1 MRSGEEVCG
10 PPPGYGAVVNR
21 LAGRR
26 GRAYLYDC
34 VVYAGVAAATVPVG
48 ALAHAAGWGGNRA
61 FVLAASAV
69 PPVVA
74 TWLAARQESGPARAT
89 WGKQRH
95 GLVVTDR
102 GGRPIDH
109 RRALLRNTV
118 KIGVPWQLGH
128 TVAIGAAFGGVENR
142 DRLTI
147 AAMVLIYP
155 LLAVMI
161 LAVAR
166 GEGRGLHDR
175 VAGTAV
181 TAAGDAPVPG
191 RGSPA

>member
-1 MRSGEEVCG
+1 M
-10 PPPGYGAVVNR
+10 PVVER

-26 GRAYLYDC
+26 GRAYLCDC
-34 VVYAGVAAATVPVG
+34 VVYAGVAVATVPFG
-48 ALAHAAGWGGNRA
+48 MAANAAGWGGNRA

-74 TWLAARQESGPARAT
+74 TWLAAEQEAGPARAT
-89 WGKQRH
+89 WGKRRH
-95 GLVVTDR
+95 GLVVSDR
-102 GGRPIDH
+102 RGLPIDR

-128 TVAIGAAFGGVENR
+128 TVAIGAAFGGFETR

-147 AAMVLIYP
+147 AATAVTYP
-155 LLAVMI
+155 LLAMMI
-161 LAVAR
+161 LAVLR

-181 TAAGDAPVPG
+181 HPATGTAASDGA
-191 RGSPA
+191 SPA

>member
-1 MRSGEEVCG
+1 M
-10 PPPGYGAVVNR
+10 
-21 LAGRR
+21 
-26 GRAYLYDC
+26 
-34 VVYAGVAAATVPVG
+34 ATVPFG
-48 ALAHAAGWGGNRA
+48 MAANAAGWGGNRA
-61 FVLAASAV
+61 FVLAASAL

-74 TWLAARQESGPARAT
+74 TWLAAEQEAGPARAT
-89 WGKQRH
+89 WGKRRH

-102 GGRPIDH
+102 RGRPIDR

-128 TVAIGAAFGGVENR
+128 TVAIGAAFGGFETR

-147 AAMVLIYP
+147 AATAVTYP
-155 LLAVMI
+155 LLAMMI
-161 LAVAR
+161 LAVLR

-181 TAAGDAPVPG
+181 HPATGTAASDGASPV
-191 RGSPA
+191 

>member
-1 MRSGEEVCG
+1 M
-10 PPPGYGAVVNR
+10 NR

-26 GRAYLYDC
+26 GRAYLRDC
-34 VVYAGVAAATVPVG
+34 IVYAGIAAATVPLG
-48 ALAHAAGWGGNRA
+48 MAAHAAGWGGNRA

-74 TWLAARQESGPARAT
+74 TWLAAKQESGPARAT

-102 GGRPIDH
+102 HGRPIDR

-128 TVAIGAAFGGVENR
+128 TVAIGAAFGGFETR

-147 AAMVLIYP
+147 AATVVTYP

-166 GEGRGLHDR
+166 GQGRGLHDR
-175 VAGTAV
+175 VADTAV
-181 TAAGDAPVPG
+181 VAAAETTPSG
-191 RGSPA
+191 RGAPA